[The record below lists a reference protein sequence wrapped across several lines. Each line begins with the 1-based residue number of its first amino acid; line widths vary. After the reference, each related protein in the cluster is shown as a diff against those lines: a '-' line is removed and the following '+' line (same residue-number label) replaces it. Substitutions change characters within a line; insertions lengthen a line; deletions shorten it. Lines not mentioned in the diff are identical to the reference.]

1 MASTR
6 ERVINTVF
14 PNRGAI
20 ANAAAAMRDTRARA
34 RDRAEVERA
43 LLASRF
49 AAPDQRRP
57 TAR

>member
-1 MASTR
+1 MATTR

-20 ANAAAAMRDTRARA
+20 ANAAAALHDGRARA

-43 LLASRF
+43 LAASRF
-49 AAPDQRRP
+49 APPDRRP
-57 TAR
+57 NSR